1 MNTLFCPQRLLLAV
15 AVLLALS
22 LPVSAQQT
30 ATADTIAAQQQDAGV
45 AAEPEALFAPVFSV
59 APGFYSEPVELIIE
73 SVHPGL
79 SIRYTTDGSEPA
91 INSPLYDGP
100 IVLDSRAGV
109 PNNVSMIP
117 TNDFNPGHQYNEHWQ
132 PPLGEVFKIH
142 TIRARVFPDEGE
154 PGDII
159 TGSYLIDE
167 AGADRYSLPVIS
179 ITTHQDSLFS
189 DSLGIYVPGN
199 NNNYNQRGREW
210 ERAAWMEFFEPDGTE
225 GFSQQ
230 VGLRIH
236 GGTSR
241 SRPRKSLRIY
251 ARNDYGA
258 PWINYQIFPDKP
270 IGQFKRLILRNSGND
285 WDGAVFRDAFMQSLV
300 RGLDV
305 DMQHS
310 RPAIVFINGE
320 YWGIHNV
327 RDRLDDRYIE
337 THYGLDEE
345 DQFTIM
351 EGNSVFD
358 RGNEDGVN
366 EYNQMRSFL
375 NNPGVSSPANYAQV
389 RTQMDVENFS
399 DYFISQIYFRNTDWP
414 GNNLQYWKSS
424 NSYDPES
431 PQGLDGRWRWML
443 FDTDF
448 GFGLDFDYV
457 QGREEGPAHN
467 TLSFALEPNGPGWPN
482 PGWSTFIL
490 RRLMQNSSYE
500 RDFINRFADLL
511 NTVFKEDYVIA
522 ELDSMRA
529 MYEPEMQEH
538 IDRWRRP
545 VTVSSW
551 QDEIEVMADF
561 AAERPANVRN
571 HIINQFNL
579 SGGTSTVVLD
589 VNDPVQGYIRINRTD
604 LRPETPGVP
613 EEVYPWS
620 GTYFSS
626 VSVDLEAI
634 ARSGYEFTG
643 WQGSV
648 SSEDANLT
656 LQPGSG
662 INLTAVFAPVED
674 EVTDPPIEPWV
685 MSNGDFEFSE
695 WSASSAPG
703 TWPAHMMFY
712 QTDELDPGLDT
723 PREDPWTLRYDLSN
737 RSRING
743 LGENGISFLNT
754 GNAQENGGGFLGAA
768 VLALDT
774 RDMNELY
781 VGWRGGTLLPNSR
794 VYNLRLQYRIGD
806 TGEYEDLTDAAGNP
820 VEYVRNAQEN
830 HSAYI
835 GPVKLPSALLDRSY
849 VELRWNYYYTGVRLD
864 NESGQR
870 SMLRLDD
877 IIVTPAFEGETSMLG
892 FPNLPATAQ
901 VDYVMR
907 PFEVVAYNE
916 QQQVDPGFNETIEL
930 SVEQGPGALLGTT
943 EATASG
949 GRVLFDNI
957 TFSEPGNYVLR
968 AAVQGDAAFATS
980 SPLIQVADIHE
991 VVMPAL
997 IQGAQPENN
1006 DRMPFA
1012 YRLRIDGLDADATY
1026 RFANRVVDDT
1036 DDFDQDGAGNMIFVK
1051 TDGSDFV
1058 RTTTSPDFSG
1068 GAFEDGHYEFT
1079 TDATGSFEGWFVTEP
1094 TGNRRFE
1101 PGNLLRIRMLLND
1114 GNGGNQI
1121 HHAIDTFSEIRVA
1134 EFGNDQGEATGLAV
1148 ISEAISRNFIVLY
1161 DEASGSSRPIYAT
1174 FVEATGTQ
1182 YDDRYA
1188 EFYRELTEGQSGR
1201 WAALLPN
1208 ELPDGIRR
1216 IEERSLLDG
1225 FEVNAIVSENGIW
1238 GQGVS
1243 TVNPSGGMLQPIV
1256 LDLVSDVSEGG
1267 GDDEMP
1273 SQFELGQNYP
1283 NPFNPSTQISYALPE
1298 ATHVRLDVYSVNG
1311 QLVTTLQNGTQSAG
1325 YHTVTFD
1332 SRNVT
1337 MASGVYLY
1345 RIEAGNHIQVRK
1357 MLLVK

>member
-1 MNTLFCPQRLLLAV
+1 MNTLFGPQRFLLAV

-22 LPVSAQQT
+22 LPVTAQQVAPAESV
-30 ATADTIAAQQQDAGV
+30 ATQQYAG
-45 AAEPEALFAPVFSV
+45 ASEAPEALFAPVFSV
-59 APGFYSEPVELIIE
+59 APGFYSDPVELIIE

-79 SIRYTTDGSEPA
+79 SIRYTTDGSEPTLS
-91 INSPLYDGP
+91 SPLYTGP
-100 IVLDSRAGV
+100 ILLDSRAGD
-109 PNNVSMIP
+109 PNNISMIP
-117 TNDFNPGHQYNEHWQ
+117 TNNIQPGHQYNEEWQ

-154 PGDII
+154 PGEIA
-159 TGSYLIDE
+159 TGSFLIDE

-179 ITTHQDSLFS
+179 ITTHRDSLFS
-189 DSLGIYVPGN
+189 DEYGIYVPGDN
-199 NNNYNQRGREW
+199 NNFNQRGREW

-300 RGLDV
+300 RGLDI

-320 YWGIHNV
+320 YWGIHNI
-327 RDRLDDRYIE
+327 RDRLDNRYIE
-337 THYGLDEE
+337 THYGLDED

-351 EGNSVFD
+351 DNNSQFDSGNP
-358 RGNEDGVN
+358 DGVD

-375 NNPGVSSPANYAQV
+375 NNPGVSQQANYEHV
-389 RTQMDVENFS
+389 RTLMDVENFS

-424 NSYDPES
+424 NSYDPEA
-431 PQGLDGRWRWML
+431 PHGLDGRWRWMM

-457 QGREEGPAHN
+457 QGHQEGPAHN
-467 TLSFALEPNGPGWPN
+467 TLAFALEPNGPGWPN

-490 RRLMQNSSYE
+490 RRLMQNDSYK

-511 NTVFKEDYVIA
+511 NTVFEENYVIA
-522 ELDSMRA
+522 ELDSVSA
-529 MYEPEMQEH
+529 MYAPEMQEH
-538 IDRWRRP
+538 INRWRRP
-545 VTVSSW
+545 VSVESW
-551 QDEIEVMADF
+551 QNEVDVMADF
-561 AAERPANVRN
+561 AAERPAFVRN

-589 VNDPVQGYIRINRTD
+589 VNDPEKGFVRINRTD

-613 EEVYPWS
+613 AETYPWS
-620 GTYFSS
+620 GIYFSS
-626 VSVDLEAI
+626 VSVDLEAVP
-634 ARSGYEFTG
+634 RSGYEFAG
-643 WQGSV
+643 WQGSL
-648 SSEDANLT
+648 SSDEAQIT

-674 EVTDPPIEPWV
+674 DITNPEIEPWV
-685 MSNGDFEFSE
+685 MSNGDFEFSS
-695 WSASSAPG
+695 WSASSEPG
-703 TWPAHMMFY
+703 SWPAHMMFY
-712 QTDELDPGLDT
+712 QTDEADPGHET
-723 PREDPWTLRYDLSN
+723 PRDEPWTLAYDLES

-743 LGENGISFLNT
+743 LGEDGISFINT
-754 GNAQENGGGFLGAA
+754 ANPQEDGGGYLGAA
-768 VLALDT
+768 VVALDT
-774 RDMNELY
+774 RGVNELFA
-781 VGWRGGTLLPNSR
+781 GWRGGTLRPNSR
-794 VYNLRLQYRIGD
+794 VYNLRLQYRIGNS
-806 TGEYEDLTDAAGNP
+806 GEFEDVTDAAGNP
-820 VEYVRNAQEN
+820 VEYQRNAQEN
-830 HSAYI
+830 HTEFI
-835 GPVKLPSALLDRSY
+835 GPVALPSALTGRPY
-849 VELRWNYYYTGVRLD
+849 VELRWNYYFTGIRLD

-877 IIVTPAFEGETSMLG
+877 IIITTNFDGETNALA
-892 FPNLPATAQ
+892 FRDLPATAQ

-907 PFEVVAYNE
+907 PFEVLAYNE
-916 QQQVDPGFNETIEL
+916 EQQIDTGFNETITL
-930 SVEQGPGALLGTT
+930 SVEEGPGVLLGTI

-949 GRVLFDNI
+949 GIALFDNI
-957 TFSEPGNYVLR
+957 TFSEPGAYVIS
-968 AAVQGDAAFATS
+968 ASVQGNEAFTLN
-980 SPLIQVADIHE
+980 SPLVRVTDIHE
-991 VVMPAL
+991 VVMPSL
-997 IQGAQPENN
+997 IQGAQPDNN
-1006 DRMPFA
+1006 DRIPFA
-1012 YRLRIDGLDADATY
+1012 YRLRIEGLAPDATY
-1026 RFANRVVDDT
+1026 RYANRVIDET
-1036 DDFDQDGAGNMIFVK
+1036 DGFDQDGAGNMIFVR

-1058 RTTTSPDFSG
+1058 RTTSSPDFSG
-1068 GAFEDGHYEFT
+1068 SAFESGHDEFT
-1079 TDATGSFEGWFVTEP
+1079 TDANGSYEGWFVTEP
-1094 TGNRRFE
+1094 SGNRRFE
-1101 PGNLLRIRMLLND
+1101 PGNLLRIRMILND
-1114 GNGGNQI
+1114 GNEGSQI
-1121 HHAIDTFSEIRVA
+1121 HHTIDTFSEIRVA
-1134 EFGNDQGEATGLAV
+1134 EFGSDQGEATGLAV
-1148 ISEAISRNFIVLY
+1148 VSEAIARNFIVLY
-1161 DEASGSSRPIYAT
+1161 DEAGGEGRPVYAT

-1188 EFYRELTEGQSGR
+1188 GFFRELTEGRAGH
-1201 WAALLPN
+1201 WAAMLPN
-1208 ELPDGIRR
+1208 ELPNGIRR

-1225 FEVNAIVSENGIW
+1225 FEVSVLTSENGIW
-1238 GQGVS
+1238 GQNVS
-1243 TVNPSGGMLQPIV
+1243 TVNPVGGLLQPIV

-1267 GDDEMP
+1267 GDDEVP
-1273 SQFELGQNYP
+1273 SQFELRQNYP
-1283 NPFNPSTQISYALPE
+1283 NPFNPVTQITYALPE

-1311 QLVTTLQNGTQSAG
+1311 QLVTTLQNGMQNAG
-1325 YHTVTFD
+1325 VHTVTFD
-1332 SRNVT
+1332 SRNAN

-1345 RIEAGNHIQVRK
+1345 RIEAGNYVQVRK